1 MEPHSPTAQRGADSY
16 QSIFGT
22 QHNKGR
28 AQRGPTAPASSRS
41 HFLPPRPV
49 LSGNTTCVS
58 HQEGRQ
64 RAAASCTGTGRGVSS
79 DPRHSHAV
87 QRPPPH
93 LPQHRTALGIHPPP
107 RDVPPRSALSPWI
120 VQSTERC
127 CGAPL
132 FLGIP
137 IKQNPSSSA
146 VCTSGCSSPTLP
158 ESVGWVSVGTGVR
171 RLLEVGRVLS
181 PCAGSYGV
189 PAGFGSVLG
198 VIGSGLWVVGSGMG
212 YGVCAQGYGV
222 WAGLWGLSWVVGSR
236 LKIMGSVL
244 GCGVSA

>member
-1 MEPHSPTAQRGADSY
+1 MLTPTKAFSGLSTTRAE
-16 QSIFGT
+16 
-22 QHNKGR
+22 HNKGR

-236 LKIMGSVL
+236 LRIMGSVL